1 MNFGH
6 SSKKNKNCEDP
17 GQEGIGDF
25 WIYTAIKSD
34 SGLLI
39 AQCGGKRSNATCA
52 HFLDCVFERVQLPSP
67 KTKIIVSTD
76 GNSQYVDTLAG
87 LYCESCIN
95 YGQVLK
101 RKENN
106 RLVEIIRVKILGDPT
121 ICSISTSIVEGYNN
135 KIRQRISRFARKTA
149 SFSKSVSSCINALDL
164 FQFVNNFI
172 DLKKNNRKTPAMI
185 EKISDHVWT
194 WGEFLSHH
202 IQL

>member
-1 MNFGH
+1 MNFGP

-39 AQCGGKRSNATCA
+39 AHCGGKRSNATCER
-52 HFLDCVFERVQLPSP
+52 FLDSVFERVQLPNP
-67 KTKIIVSTD
+67 KARIIVSTD
-76 GNSQYVDTLAG
+76 GNFQYVDRLAD
-87 LYCESCIN
+87 LYCESCID
-95 YGQVLK
+95 YGQVIK

-106 RLVEIIRVKILGDPT
+106 RLVEIIRVKTLGNPK
-121 ICSISTSIVEGYNN
+121 ISSISTSIVEGYNN
-135 KIRQRISRFARKTA
+135 KIRQRISRFVRKTA

-172 DLKKNNRKTPAMI
+172 DLKKNKRKTPAMI
-185 EKISDHVWT
+185 EKISDHVWS

>member
-1 MNFGH
+1 MDIRP
-6 SSKKNKNCEDP
+6 KKNKNCEDP
-17 GQEGIGDF
+17 EQEGVGDF

-39 AQCGGKRSNATCA
+39 AYCGGKRSNATCA
-52 HFLDCVFERVQLPSP
+52 RFLDSVFKRVQLPDP

-76 GNSQYVDTLAG
+76 GNFQYVDTLAD
-87 LYCESCIN
+87 LYCETCID
-95 YGQVLK
+95 YGQVIK

-106 RLVEIIRVKILGDPT
+106 RLVEIIRVKTMGDPK
-121 ICSISTSIVEGYNN
+121 ISSISTSIVEGYNN
-135 KIRQRISRFARKTA
+135 KIRQRVSRFVRKTA

-172 DLKKNNRKTPAMI
+172 DLKKNKRKTPAMI
-185 EKISDHVWT
+185 EKISDHIWT

>member
-1 MNFGH
+1 MSFGH

-17 GQEGIGDF
+17 GQESIGDF

-39 AQCGGKRSNATCA
+39 AHCGGKRSNATCA
-52 HFLDCVFERVQLPSP
+52 RFLDSVFERVQLPDP

-76 GNSQYVDTLAG
+76 GNSQYVDTLAD
-87 LYCESCIN
+87 LYCESCID
-95 YGQVLK
+95 YGQVIK

-106 RLVEIIRVKILGDPT
+106 RLVEIIRVKILGDPM

-149 SFSKSVSSCINALDL
+149 SFSKSVFSCINALNL

-172 DLKKNNRKTPAMI
+172 DLKKNKRNTPAMI

>member
-164 FQFVNNFI
+164 FQFVNN
-172 DLKKNNRKTPAMI
+172 
-185 EKISDHVWT
+185 
-194 WGEFLSHH
+194 
-202 IQL
+202 